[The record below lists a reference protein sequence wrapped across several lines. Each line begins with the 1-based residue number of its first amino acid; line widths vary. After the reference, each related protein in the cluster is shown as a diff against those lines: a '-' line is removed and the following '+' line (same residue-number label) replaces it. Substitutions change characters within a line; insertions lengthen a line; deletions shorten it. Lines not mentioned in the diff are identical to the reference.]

1 MLAAFALW
9 LDQAGSTVFWACIV
23 GALAVDTVAV
33 ATVVS
38 TKSRELVNKWTGPV
52 LVTNALLL
60 GGGTVLPVAM
70 HMTSVAVMA
79 VAPSVTPAMGPSVD
93 AKAIALDA
101 PTGPS
106 AAVELSR

>member
-9 LDQAGSTVFWACIV
+9 LDQAGSTLFWTCIV
-23 GALAVDTVAV
+23 GALAIDTVAV

-38 TKSRELVNKWTGPV
+38 TKSRVLVNKWTGPV

-79 VAPSVTPAMGPSVD
+79 VAPSVTPTMAPAVD
-93 AKAIALDA
+93 AKAVALDA
-101 PTGPS
+101 PMGT
-106 AAVELSR
+106 ALAR